1 MRRNKKERLRTA
13 RDVDLERVLAG
24 LHSPDEVIRA
34 QAVRSLCPCRV
45 GYAIYECYAGEVK
58 RLQKDPS
65 ELVRKA
71 ALHVEEDAF
80 RLEQKI
86 HAPQGEDDWQEEDTY
101 EIPGRGHDK
110 RTK

>member
-1 MRRNKKERLRTA
+1 MRRNRKERLRTA

-24 LHSPDEVIRA
+24 LNSPDEAVRA

-45 GYAIYECYAGEVK
+45 GYSIYQCYAGEVK

-86 HAPQGEDDWQEEDTY
+86 HASQAEDGWQEEDTY
-101 EIPGRGHDK
+101 KIPGRGHDK

>member
-24 LHSPDEVIRA
+24 LHSPDEAIRA
-34 QAVRSLCPCRV
+34 QAVRSLCPCRA